1 MLLKNA
7 IQATKDIEGVDYIFC
22 DVNCQLN
29 IKFVDGRVRAFKF
42 NSENEMASLIST
54 LDESRSETS
63 EVRS

>member
-7 IQATKDIEGVDYIFC
+7 IHAAKDIEGVDYIFC
-22 DVNCQLN
+22 DINCRLN
-29 IKFVDGRVRAFKF
+29 IKFVDGRIRAF

-54 LDESRSETS
+54 SDESRSETR